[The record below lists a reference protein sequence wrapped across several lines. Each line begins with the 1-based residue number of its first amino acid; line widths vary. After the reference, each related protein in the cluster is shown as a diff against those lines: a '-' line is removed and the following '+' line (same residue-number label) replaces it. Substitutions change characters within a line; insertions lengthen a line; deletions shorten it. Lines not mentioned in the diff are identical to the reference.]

1 MALNSRSHP
10 SNQQNTYIF
19 VFYTLYLNIN
29 SRHFRFLGEGSEMRG
44 LKFCLVQ
51 KQNRYNSWTV
61 EELIHLIYL
70 TMLIPSDQKLQW
82 HVKTTTQR
90 LIIIIKKQ
98 LKNYI
103 QLLVTIIHGFT
114 IPWSFHPP
122 RPATKKACIPCHGP
136 IQ

>member
-103 QLLVTIIHGFT
+103 
-114 IPWSFHPP
+114 
-122 RPATKKACIPCHGP
+122 
-136 IQ
+136 